1 MVVANLFK
9 TVDQFGKRLELN
21 LNNKKTKT
29 SVLGGVLTLVVVSIM
44 IAYGA
49 TNLHNKYIERYTWD
63 IVSYTRRL

>member
-1 MVVANLFK
+1 
-9 TVDQFGKRLELN
+9 
-21 LNNKKTKT
+21 
-29 SVLGGVLTLVVVSIM
+29 VVSIM